1 MAHILKLVVC
11 LSKFLTLGLTWLV
24 AVVEVVDFIGPFRL
38 LKVSIRVNPSV
49 AASTQLNL
57 LT

>member
-1 MAHILKLVVC
+1 MAHIFKLVVC
-11 LSKFLTLGLTWLV
+11 LSKFLTLGLPWLV

-38 LKVSIRVNPSV
+38 LKVSIRASPSV

>member
-1 MAHILKLVVC
+1 VAHIFKLVVC
-11 LSKFLTLGLTWLV
+11 LSKFLTLGLPWLV
-24 AVVEVVDFIGPFRL
+24 AVVELVDFIGPFRL
-38 LKVSIRVNPSV
+38 LKVSIRLNPSV